1 MKENFLSLC
10 KNFWRDFG
18 EGACGLTIGR
28 VMTFVIVSMSVLA
41 TVILPDG
48 LAITSVFWVSLVTST

>member
-10 KNFWRDFG
+10 KNFCVILVK
-18 EGACGLTIGR
+18 EHVVLTIGR

-41 TVILPDG
+41 TVILLDG